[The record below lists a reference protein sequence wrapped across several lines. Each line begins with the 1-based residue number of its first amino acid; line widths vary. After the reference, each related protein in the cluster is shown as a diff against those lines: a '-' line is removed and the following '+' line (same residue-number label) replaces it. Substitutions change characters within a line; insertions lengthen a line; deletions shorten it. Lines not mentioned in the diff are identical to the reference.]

1 MTSPDLKA
9 INDRFLRATGAT
21 IRQWA
26 LFEQTLWFYLA
37 VLLRT
42 SDQFRVR
49 VIWASLPT
57 YQSRRTLL
65 RRLAATYLDGET
77 LRTTE
82 KFFQRA
88 SKLASN
94 RNMLA
99 HSLGGLDEDGKVW
112 LFGDEFDEEMGMN
125 FLSQVRLQITNVE
138 GWPKDIEKLS
148 KEMMMW
154 LPTLE
159 AAVQTSAKMHR
170 EPPQDPVIPPRSRP
184 IRGMPDKQP

>member
-1 MTSPDLKA
+1 MATPDLKA
-9 INDRFLRATGAT
+9 LNERFLRATGST

-26 LFEQTLWFYLA
+26 MFEQTLWFYLA

-42 SDQFRVR
+42 DDQFRVR

-65 RRLAATYLDGET
+65 RRLAATYLDDES
-77 LRTTE
+77 LRTAE
-82 KFFQRA
+82 KFLQRA

-99 HSLGGLDEDGKVW
+99 HSLGRIDDDGKVW

-125 FLSQVRLQITNVE
+125 FLSEVRMQISNVE
-138 GWPKDIEKLS
+138 GWPKDIERLGS
-148 KEMMMW
+148 EMTAW
-154 LPTLE
+154 LPTLQ
-159 AAVQTSAKMHR
+159 AAVQASAKMHR
-170 EPPQDPVIPPRSRP
+170 EPLPDSAAPAQPRPSR
-184 IRGMPDKQP
+184 GKPDKQR